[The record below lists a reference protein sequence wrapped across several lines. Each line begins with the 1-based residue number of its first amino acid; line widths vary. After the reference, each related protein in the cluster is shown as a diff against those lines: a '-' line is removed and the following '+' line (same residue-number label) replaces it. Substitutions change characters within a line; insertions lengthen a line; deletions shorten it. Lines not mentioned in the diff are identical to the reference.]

1 MPVTVYYTD
10 EEAQLAYLET
20 SQFKSNDVLIKL
32 ESDERFTLKEKKTLK
47 GVYCINKGY
56 AVFKQ
61 INILCESDT
70 YYIIEEGNSYGLSN
84 YDHIAL
90 DSTNIQENDIVF

>member
-1 MPVTVYYTD
+1 MKKFYDITYFETD
-10 EEAQLAYLET
+10 Q
-20 SQFKSNDVLIKL
+20 
-32 ESDERFTLKEKKTLK
+32 
-47 GVYCINKGY
+47 CIIEGLVDAFGY

-61 INILCESDT
+61 VEILCESEE

-90 DSTNIQENDIVF
+90 DGASVRENDIVSQ

>member
-1 MPVTVYYTD
+1 MPEST
-10 EEAQLAYLET
+10 ET
-20 SQFKSNDVLIKL
+20 YVL
-32 ESDERFTLKEKKTLK
+32 SEKRSLK

-70 YYIIEEGNSYGLSN
+70 YYIVEEGNSYGLSN

-90 DSTNIQENDIVF
+90 DSTNIKENDVVF